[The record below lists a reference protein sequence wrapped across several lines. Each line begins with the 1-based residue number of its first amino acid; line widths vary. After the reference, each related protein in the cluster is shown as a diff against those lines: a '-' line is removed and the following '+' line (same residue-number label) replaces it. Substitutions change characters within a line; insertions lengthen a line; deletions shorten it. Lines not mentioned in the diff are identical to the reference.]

1 MHVHDDQLRK
11 IAADAVDVLG
21 VAVGEIRPVAPA
33 AHQEHGDGAVGAV
46 LIDGVQPGIVD
57 IHGDGAAAGFHTRAA
72 QVPVCHRALDFR
84 NSGNGIA
91 AVHTGN
97 AHEAAGLFAHD
108 VHEVVVGDVAHV
120 GALASGHHA
129 QRHARVVHFP
139 VQQVRVALFDG
150 GRHLHQEIVA
160 PALRLFR
167 IAVQVATEVVFQR
180 GTQAGINDSHN
191 DQAPLECFARL
202 GGIVW
207 GRAAAGYF
215 PGGNPAAACAG
226 RLGRRTTGW
235 TSPPMFPRGLVTGQ
249 SSLVP
254 PDGYG
259 KWEPARRWGRKPEGG
274 NPRLQAAK
282 LVSSCSPFPCSS
294 ARRRG
299 AGDTRCPAMPS
310 PDRWTSMQGWRG
322 RCRPCLR

>member
-1 MHVHDDQLRK
+1 MHVHDGQLRK

-207 GRAAAGYF
+207 GRGES
-215 PGGNPAAACAG
+215 GSGV
-226 RLGRRTTGW
+226 RRKIGAENY
-235 TSPPMFPRGLVTGQ
+235 GLDITAHV
-249 SSLVP
+249 
-254 PDGYG
+254 
-259 KWEPARRWGRKPEGG
+259 PARACYGTVK
-274 NPRLQAAK
+274 
-282 LVSSCSPFPCSS
+282 PCSS
-294 ARRRG
+294 GRLWEAGARPEVGPKAGRRES
-299 AGDTRCPAMPS
+299 PAS
-310 PDRWTSMQGWRG
+310 G
-322 RCRPCLR
+322 RETCQFM

>member
-1 MHVHDDQLRK
+1 M
-11 IAADAVDVLG
+11 
-21 VAVGEIRPVAPA
+21 AP
-33 AHQEHGDGAVGAV
+33 
-46 LIDGVQPGIVD
+46 QPGSIP
-57 IHGDGAAAGFHTRAA
+57 APRRF
-72 QVPVCHRALDFR
+72 PFCHRALDFR

-91 AVHTGN
+91 TVHTGN

-167 IAVQVATEVVFQR
+167 IAVQVAAEVVFQR

-202 GGIVW
+202 GGIVVGK
-207 GRAAAGYF
+207 GRF
-215 PGGNPAAACAG
+215 
-226 RLGRRTTGW
+226 RI
-235 TSPPMFPRGLVTGQ
+235 FPRGESGSGVRRKIGAEN
-249 SSLVP
+249 
-254 PDGYG
+254 YG
-259 KWEPARRWGRKPEGG
+259 LDITAHVPARACYGTVKPCSFGRLWGSGSPPGGGAESRKAGIT
-274 NPRLQAAK
+274 RLQAAK

-310 PDRWTSMQGWRG
+310 PDRWTSMRGWRG

>member
-1 MHVHDDQLRK
+1 M
-11 IAADAVDVLG
+11 
-21 VAVGEIRPVAPA
+21 AP
-33 AHQEHGDGAVGAV
+33 
-46 LIDGVQPGIVD
+46 
-57 IHGDGAAAGFHTRAA
+57 AAGFHTRAA

-167 IAVQVATEVVFQR
+167 IAVQVAAEVVFQR
-180 GTQAGINDSHN
+180 GTQAGINDSHSG
-191 DQAPLECFARL
+191 QAPLECFARL

-207 GRAAAGYF
+207 GRGRCRIF

-259 KWEPARRWGRKPEGG
+259 KREPPGGGAESRKAGIPGFR
-274 NPRLQAAK
+274 PRNLSVHVALF
-282 LVSSCSPFPCSS
+282 LVV
-294 ARRRG
+294 ARG
-299 AGDTRCPAMPS
+299 AGV
-310 PDRWTSMQGWRG
+310 QGIHG
-322 RCRPCLR
+322 ALPCLRRIDGLPCRVGEGDVVPAFDDGRCQAVGAFLIQVVGAR